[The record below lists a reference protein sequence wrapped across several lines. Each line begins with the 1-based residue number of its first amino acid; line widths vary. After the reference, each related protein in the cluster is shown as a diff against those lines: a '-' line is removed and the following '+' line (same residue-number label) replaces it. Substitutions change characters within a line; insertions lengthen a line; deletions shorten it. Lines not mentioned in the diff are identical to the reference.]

1 MTRCLAVVVVFV
13 LARSV
18 RADEPHSVLVVTAPP
33 TASATE
39 QSNFSPLPSGIRP
52 KGDSSSSMGTWCLV
66 SLGFTGVG
74 VGIAVGVD
82 KEVDKGIGA
91 TFGAIG
97 LVGALYTCG
106 EWIFSN

>member
-1 MTRCLAVVVVFV
+1 MKRCLVVVVV
-13 LARSV
+13 LLLARGAS
-18 RADEPHSVLVVTAPP
+18 ADEHHSVLELATPP
-33 TASATE
+33 TTSTTGEADLP
-39 QSNFSPLPSGIRP
+39 PLPRGVRP
-52 KGDSSSSMGTWCLV
+52 KGDSGSSMGTWCLI

-106 EWIFSN
+106 EWMFSN